1 MRLTAEEAL
10 DQPWLQRHRH
20 HASPARDSAGRVAL
34 HSLAL
39 CCIIAAVFSLY
50 FYLLSHYFNIE
61 TERFMSRLWPDTPL
75 FSSLYLTRLLSTFV
89 PTSIYSIL
97 IPTKKKLP
105 LIPNFIFPASLTFST
120 VFTKLN

>member
-1 MRLTAEEAL
+1 MKRECRLLCPDPQLRLTAEEAL

-39 CCIIAAVFSLY
+39 CRVISAVFSLY

-61 TERFMSRLWPDTPL
+61 TERLMYRLWSDTPL
-75 FSSLYLTRLLSTFV
+75 FSSLYLA
-89 PTSIYSIL
+89 
-97 IPTKKKLP
+97 
-105 LIPNFIFPASLTFST
+105 ASLSPNCSLPCTAAT
-120 VFTKLN
+120 NCN